1 MSEHSASPRLEALE
15 SSVSE
20 TQERMSELVGML
32 RQLTTETR
40 TAGDGRRGEESGG
53 ARRDAAHIYSSGARR
68 GPLTA
73 ATGHRVTAVQDE
85 GTGEATAARNF
96 PVHHRAASEPADTR
110 PGLPTGVGPM
120 IDVRSGEARDPYLA
134 GITAYD
140 QGRDVLRAEFK
151 SLPTRV
157 VPPVLKAEKAGFQKF
172 KHEFFLKT
180 NMLDITDHFVGQ
192 GMRAVP
198 VGDPLKQKAVLL
210 QEGLSNEEIKG
221 AYQAWNSIDAAL
233 QSDSDRSILKRCKSP
248 REVFE
253 RLEKWHDPD
262 SEVATQRLYDKFHE
276 FTIPPHS
283 DPIAALHDLED
294 INNQMHEKGIGR
306 IPEAVLHARFV
317 RALPDEYS
325 LVKKMLQTMKNRD
338 RDEIIRMVSTR
349 HSNLPQKKGAQR
361 TSRQPEQAFVSSE
374 SGNRSGARRGRDRGG
389 GGRQGR
395 GRRGNNGGGGGNN
408 NSSGTPGGGASS
420 SVGTQRSGDG
430 SGNPGSGG
438 DGRHNI
444 PSGRCFRCRQRGHR
458 RHDCTTR
465 ESDFVPRCNRRTG
478 YGHEESS
485 YSSDAAVLVV
495 ELPVPEED
503 LAVEAQAFAV
513 LEAGKCSVTIGDAV
527 GGVALDKQV
536 MHYIADSA
544 ATCSMTPNS
553 DGLTCYR
560 ECSRPLGLANGE
572 EITIVGYGDLTV
584 DFRTNHGW
592 VRVEMNDVAH
602 VPQLSYNLIS
612 LPSMAQKGHTYT
624 GDKDGVTLELK
635 GGKTVFFPLVGKLCR
650 QYGCRP
656 KAANNMVDSACAVI
670 APGKV
675 KTPNPPPDIN
685 ILHCTFGHAHEG
697 LLKKTATQQ
706 GIAYSGELHECRGCS
721 MAKGLRKP
729 IARSTQ
735 TRADKRLQRVFV
747 DLSGPTAVKSIGG
760 KRYTLIVRDDCTR
773 FNRVYFLRHKSDA
786 ASAFESFLAE
796 VRADGIPST
805 VMAVRSDNGREFFGG
820 AFGELCRKRCIKQ
833 EFTPAD
839 SPKYNGVAER
849 ALGLIND
856 AAAAARIQATELYPG
871 APDYPS
877 LWAEAV
883 SWACHALNCT
893 ATTANP
899 GDKSP
904 YEMWYGSPPP
914 RGAVWPF
921 LKPVVCRVKR
931 NNKSQPKAQDCYYV
945 GPAIDHPRD
954 CIRVLTANRSILTT
968 RNVTWRH
975 VPLSRPAPPQ
985 QLPPIA
991 EEGGST
997 AGEGASG
1004 ERAPSQG
1011 GGGVEEVLDNESD
1024 LDDTEVGPMP
1034 AAAAPYCQRGG
1045 VYSGGGGVKSRR
1057 KEGARRGQRVQP
1069 RQRSGGVAPGV
1080 TRNARSASGR
1090 IRSRGSGGAEDDTPT
1105 PSASP
1110 GRGGASGRIRSRG
1123 SGGAEGNPPTP
1134 SASPGRGGA
1143 SGRIRSRGSGGAE
1156 GDTPTPSAPLRR
1168 GGASGR
1174 ICSRGHGGADG
1185 NPSTPAVSPGRGG
1198 ASGKICSRGHG
1209 GAEGNPPTPS
1219 VPPGRADFGA
1229 INGNSGSR
1237 VSSSSS
1243 SSSSSSRSNSSRDSS
1258 SRTSSNTSTSRGD
1271 VPTLAGREAYRQKWD
1286 GKIPAL
1292 QGGRTRSQSKKHQMD
1307 ADTADA
1313 LLTNTWRTEE
1323 EETTTERVH
1332 DLLLEE
1338 WLEKLERR
1346 GIGPRARGVRG
1357 CRVGRQGK

>member
-1 MSEHSASPRLEALE
+1 MSQHSASPRLEALE

-20 TQERMSELVGML
+20 IQERMSELAGML

-53 ARRDAAHIYSSGARR
+53 ARRDAAHIYSSGTRR

-73 ATGHRVTAVQDE
+73 ATGYRVTAVQDE
-85 GTGEATAARNF
+85 GAGEATAARSF

-151 SLPTRV
+151 SLPARV
-157 VPPVLKAEKAGFQKF
+157 VPPVLKAEKGGFQKF
-172 KHEFFLKT
+172 KHEFILKT

-198 VGDPLKQKAVLL
+198 VGDPLKQKPVLL
-210 QEGLSNEEIKG
+210 QEGFSNEEIKG
-221 AYQAWNSIDAAL
+221 AYQAWNFIDAAL
-233 QSDSDRSILKRCKSP
+233 QSDSDRSILKRCKS

-276 FTIPPHS
+276 FAIPPHS

-306 IPEAVLHARFV
+306 IPDAVLHARFV

-325 LVKKMLQTMKNRD
+325 LVKEMLQAMKNRD

-361 TSRQPEQAFVSSE
+361 TSRQTEQAFVSSE
-374 SGNRSGARRGRDRGG
+374 SGNRSGARRGRDRRG

-395 GRRGNNGGGGGNN
+395 GRRGNNGGGGANN

-458 RHDCTTR
+458 RQDCTTR
-465 ESDFVPRCNRRTG
+465 ESDFVPRCNRCTG

-485 YSSDAAVLVV
+485 CSSDAAVLVV

-513 LEAGKCSVTIGDAV
+513 SEAGKCSVTIGDAV

-612 LPSMAQKGHTYT
+612 LPSVAQKGHTYT

-650 QYGCRP
+650 QYGFRP
-656 KAANNMVDSACAVI
+656 KAANNMVDTACTTI
-670 APGKV
+670 APGKT
-675 KTPNPPPDIN
+675 KTPTTPTDIN
-685 ILHCTFGHAHEG
+685 ILHCTFGDTHEV
-697 LLKKTATQQ
+697 LLKKEQQ
-706 GIAYSGELHECRGCS
+706 GVNPSGELHECRGCS
-721 MAKGLRKP
+721 MAKGPRKP
-729 IARSTQ
+729 IARSTH
-735 TRADKRLQRVFV
+735 TGAD
-747 DLSGPTAVKSIGG
+747 
-760 KRYTLIVRDDCTR
+760 TLC
-773 FNRVYFLRHKSDA
+773 
-786 ASAFESFLAE
+786 
-796 VRADGIPST
+796 
-805 VMAVRSDNGREFFGG
+805 
-820 AFGELCRKRCIKQ
+820 
-833 EFTPAD
+833 
-839 SPKYNGVAER
+839 
-849 ALGLIND
+849 
-856 AAAAARIQATELYPG
+856 
-871 APDYPS
+871 
-877 LWAEAV
+877 
-883 SWACHALNCT
+883 
-893 ATTANP
+893 
-899 GDKSP
+899 
-904 YEMWYGSPPP
+904 
-914 RGAVWPF
+914 
-921 LKPVVCRVKR
+921 
-931 NNKSQPKAQDCYYV
+931 
-945 GPAIDHPRD
+945 
-954 CIRVLTANRSILTT
+954 
-968 RNVTWRH
+968 
-975 VPLSRPAPPQ
+975 LSRA
-985 QLPPIA
+985 
-991 EEGGST
+991 
-997 AGEGASG
+997 
-1004 ERAPSQG
+1004 
-1011 GGGVEEVLDNESD
+1011 
-1024 LDDTEVGPMP
+1024 P
-1034 AAAAPYCQRGG
+1034 AAAALYCQTGG
-1045 VYSGGGGVKSRR
+1045 VYSGGGRERGGGVKSRR
-1057 KEGARRGQRVQP
+1057 KEGARLGQRVQP

-1080 TRNARSASGR
+1080 TRNARGASGR
-1090 IRSRGSGGAEDDTPT
+1090 NRSRGSGGAEGNPPT
-1105 PSASP
+1105 RSASP
-1110 GRGGASGRIRSRG
+1110 GRGGASGRMRSRG

-1143 SGRIRSRGSGGAE
+1143 SGRNRSRGSGGAEGNPPTPSASPGRGGATGRIRSRGSGGAE
-1156 GDTPTPSAPLRR
+1156 GNPPTPSASPGKGGASGKTCSRGHGGADGNPSTPAVSPGR
-1168 GGASGR
+1168 GGASGKICSR
-1174 ICSRGHGGADG
+1174 GDGGADGNPSTPAVSPGREGASGKICSRGHGGADG

-1209 GAEGNPPTPS
+1209 GAEGNPPTPAP
-1219 VPPGRADFGA
+1219 PPGRADFGG
-1229 INGNSGSR
+1229 INGNS
-1237 VSSSSS
+1237 SSYSSE
-1243 SSSSSSRSNSSRDSS
+1243 D
-1258 SRTSSNTSTSRGD
+1258 SRTSSDSSSGNDDGD
-1271 VPTLAGREAYRQKWD
+1271 FPALARRPARDLDAFGEL
-1286 GKIPAL
+1286 PAL
-1292 QGGRTRSQSKKHQMD
+1292 QSGHTRSQSRGLAMGASC
-1307 ADTADA
+1307 ADD
-1313 LLTNTWRTEE
+1313 LLAYAMRAMEAEKPTEE
-1323 EETTTERVH
+1323 KAAEVERAH
-1332 DLLLEE
+1332 DSLLEEQLEKERE

>member
-20 TQERMSELVGML
+20 IQERMSELVGML

-73 ATGHRVTAVQDE
+73 ATGYRVTAVQDE

-157 VPPVLKAEKAGFQKF
+157 VAPVLKAEKGSFQKF

-210 QEGLSNEEIKG
+210 QEGFSNEEIKG
-221 AYQAWNSIDAAL
+221 AYQAWNFIDAAL

-294 INNQMHEKGIGR
+294 TNNQMHEKGIGR
-306 IPEAVLHARFV
+306 IPDAVVHARFV

-325 LVKKMLQTMKNRD
+325 LVKETLQAMKNRD

-361 TSRQPEQAFVSSE
+361 TSRQPEQAFVSNE
-374 SGNRSGARRGRDRGG
+374 SGNRSGARRGRDCRNGG
-389 GGRQGR
+389 GQGR
-395 GRRGNNGGGGGNN
+395 GRGGNSHGGVGNN
-408 NSSGTPGGGASS
+408 NSSGTPSGSTSSPVETQGSSDGAGSLGG
-420 SVGTQRSGDG
+420 
-430 SGNPGSGG
+430 GG
-438 DGRHNI
+438 DGRHHI

-458 RHDCTTR
+458 RQDCTTR
-465 ESDFVPRCNRRTG
+465 ESDFVPRCNRCTG

-485 YSSDAAVLVV
+485 CSSDAAMLVV

-503 LAVEAQAFAV
+503 LAVEAEAFAV
-513 LEAGKCSVTIGDAV
+513 SEAGKCSVTIGDAV

-536 MHYIADSA
+536 VQYIADSA
-544 ATCSMTPNS
+544 AICNMTPDA
-553 DGLTCYR
+553 DGLTNYR

-572 EITIVGYGDLTV
+572 EISIVGYGDLTV
-584 DFRTNHGW
+584 NFRTDHRW
-592 VRVEMNDVAH
+592 VRVKMNDVAH
-602 VPQLSYNLIS
+602 VPQLSHNLIS
-612 LPSMAQKGHTYT
+612 FPSMTLKGHTYM
-624 GDKDGVTLELK
+624 GDKGGVTLKLK
-635 GGKTVFFPLVGKLCR
+635 GGETVFFPLIGKLCR
-650 QYGCRP
+650 QYGFRP
-656 KAANNMVDSACAVI
+656 EAAGSMVDSACTTI
-670 APGKV
+670 APGKT
-675 KTPNPPPDIN
+675 KTPTTPTDIN
-685 ILHCTFGHAHEG
+685 ILHCTSGHTHEV
-697 LLKKTATQQ
+697 LLKKEQQ
-706 GIAYSGELHECRGCS
+706 GVNPSGELHECRGCS
-721 MAKGLRKP
+721 MARGLRKS
-729 IARSTQ
+729 IARSTHIG
-735 TRADKRLQRVFV
+735 AD
-747 DLSGPTAVKSIGG
+747 
-760 KRYTLIVRDDCTR
+760 TLR
-773 FNRVYFLRHKSDA
+773 
-786 ASAFESFLAE
+786 
-796 VRADGIPST
+796 
-805 VMAVRSDNGREFFGG
+805 
-820 AFGELCRKRCIKQ
+820 
-833 EFTPAD
+833 
-839 SPKYNGVAER
+839 
-849 ALGLIND
+849 
-856 AAAAARIQATELYPG
+856 
-871 APDYPS
+871 
-877 LWAEAV
+877 
-883 SWACHALNCT
+883 
-893 ATTANP
+893 
-899 GDKSP
+899 
-904 YEMWYGSPPP
+904 
-914 RGAVWPF
+914 
-921 LKPVVCRVKR
+921 
-931 NNKSQPKAQDCYYV
+931 
-945 GPAIDHPRD
+945 
-954 CIRVLTANRSILTT
+954 
-968 RNVTWRH
+968 
-975 VPLSRPAPPQ
+975 LSRA
-985 QLPPIA
+985 
-991 EEGGST
+991 
-997 AGEGASG
+997 
-1004 ERAPSQG
+1004 
-1011 GGGVEEVLDNESD
+1011 
-1024 LDDTEVGPMP
+1024 P
-1034 AAAAPYCQRGG
+1034 AAVAPYCQRGG
-1045 VYSGGGGVKSRR
+1045 VYSGGGRERGGGVKSRR

-1080 TRNARSASGR
+1080 TRNAR
-1090 IRSRGSGGAEDDTPT
+1090 
-1105 PSASP
+1105 
-1110 GRGGASGRIRSRG
+1110 GASGRIRSRG

-1134 SASPGRGGA
+1134 SASSGRGGA

-1209 GAEGNPPTPS
+1209 GADGNPSTPAVSPGRGGASGKICSRGHGGADGNPSTPAVSPGRGGASGKICSRGHGGADGNPSTPAVSPGRGGASGKICSRGHGGAEGNPPTPS
-1219 VPPGRADFGA
+1219 VPPGRADFGG
-1229 INGNSGSR
+1229 INGNS
-1237 VSSSSS
+1237 SSYSSE
-1243 SSSSSSRSNSSRDSS
+1243 D
-1258 SRTSSNTSTSRGD
+1258 SRTSSDSSSGNDGGD
-1271 VPTLAGREAYRQKWD
+1271 FPTHVGRPAQDLEAF
-1286 GKIPAL
+1286 GELPVL
-1292 QGGRTRSQSKKHQMD
+1292 QSGHTRSQSRGSAMGASC
-1307 ADTADA
+1307 ADD
-1313 LLTNTWRTEE
+1313 LLAYAMRAMEAEKPTEE
-1323 EETTTERVH
+1323 KAAEVERAH
-1332 DLLLEE
+1332 DSLLEEQLEKERE
-1338 WLEKLERR
+1338 WLEKLEGR
-1346 GIGPRARGVRG
+1346 GIGPRARDVRG